1 MAMPDEEKS
10 RNDRTLESI
19 LEGKKLDAYA
29 EHCTKKMHVCA
40 LCGTVGYQRKPMKP
54 IGSKWVCID
63 CMRELKE
70 VLDTLPQWEAEI
82 QIGKEMSK
90 KIDDTLGV

>member
-1 MAMPDEEKS
+1 MPDEEKS
-10 RNDRTLESI
+10 RNGRTLESI

-29 EHCTKKMHVCA
+29 EHWTKKMHVCA
-40 LCGTVGYQRKPMKP
+40 LCGTVEYQRKPMKP

-70 VLDTLPQWEAEI
+70 VLDTLPHWEAEI